1 MFAVAL
7 PNPEFP
13 SIAAQLS
20 AANRVL
26 VVEDEARLRDMLSR
40 ALQQMG
46 FSATLAPTAE
56 AANKALREAPFDIVI
71 LDLNLPGMDGMEFL
85 RLIRQRGSE
94 IQVIILTGFG
104 DLEAAKS
111 AIRLDVVD
119 FLTKPYALGTLEVA
133 LDRARKRIRERLLR
147 DLPAE
152 PLVPFEG
159 KPAPPAPLPAFE
171 ETSSAAEA
179 LEEVERRQI
188 LRVLQK
194 HGGNRAQTAAEL
206 GISVRK
212 LYYRLG
218 EYQRKGFM
226 SE

>member
-1 MFAVAL
+1 VAL
-7 PNPEFP
+7 PHPEFP

-40 ALQQMG
+40 ALHQMG
-46 FSATLAPTAE
+46 FAATLAPTAQ
-56 AANKALREAPFDIVI
+56 AADKALREAPFDIVI

-85 RLIRQRGSE
+85 RLIRQRGNE

-104 DLEAAKS
+104 DLDAAKS
-111 AIRLDVVD
+111 AIHLDVVD

-147 DLPAE
+147 DLPAQ
-152 PLVPFEG
+152 PLLPFEG
-159 KPAPPAPLPAFE
+159 NPPAPAPLPAFE
-171 ETSSAAEA
+171 ETSSTAEA

-188 LRVLQK
+188 LRVLHK
-194 HGGNRAQTAAEL
+194 HGGNRAQAAAEL

-218 EYQRKGFM
+218 EYQRKGLM